1 MLPEKGDNVTALV
14 CGLVDE
20 EPVTMLIRS
29 LQKKGADFLIIDQET
44 LADQVKLRWQV
55 NDNGIAGQ
63 IKVGEEVLDI
73 SKIQSVYHRF
83 MDVSDVLGSSSPPQ
97 VVTKT
102 RSILHSLMNLFD
114 VIPGR
119 MVNRRRPMMSNNSKP
134 YQSLL
139 IKQAGLAI
147 PETLITNDAR
157 FLESYALSNGP
168 LIYKSISSI
177 RSIVAPLDD
186 KSIARVESLCHL
198 PTQFQRKL
206 KGFNVRVHV
215 IGRRLFATQILTSA
229 TDYRYAIQEDAS
241 AEFRPYELNVEL
253 RQRCLRLARICQL
266 SFAGIDLMICPEK
279 VYCLEVNPSPAYSY
293 YQKFTGQPISDALAD
308 YLMHNW
314 QPHYGS
320 G

>member
-1 MLPEKGDNVTALV
+1 MPQEREDSVTTLV

-20 EPVTMLIRS
+20 EPVSMLISS

-55 NDNGIAGQ
+55 NDRGITGQ
-63 IKVGEEVLDI
+63 IKVGDEVLDI
-73 SKIQSVYHRF
+73 SEIRSVYHRF
-83 MDVSDVLGSSSPPQ
+83 MDVGDVLGSSSPLH
-97 VVTKT
+97 VATKT

-119 MVNRRRPMMSNNSKP
+119 IVNRRRPMMSNNSKP

-147 PETLITNDAR
+147 PDTLITNDAH
-157 FLESYALSNGP
+157 FLKSYAFSNGP

-186 KSIARVESLCHL
+186 KSVARAESLRHL

-215 IGRRLFATQILTSA
+215 IGKRLATQILTSA
-229 TDYRYAIQEDAS
+229 TDYRYAVLEDAS
-241 AEFRPYELNVEL
+241 AEFKPYELNVEL
-253 RQRCLRLARICQL
+253 RRRCLRLARICQL
-266 SFAGIDLMICPEK
+266 SFAGIDLMICPGK

-293 YQKFTGQPISDALAD
+293 YQKITGQPISDALAD

-320 G
+320 A